1 MNETTARRQAG
12 EARALLAILTIA
24 KQAAWSLDNPGPA
37 LSSGFANYLYC
48 ADSELLLVPSV
59 AELDWQLRRTN
70 SAMREARSDAII
82 VTVGPRFDELRFAV
96 GLWTLARN
104 LWAAPAWPWA
114 DRNGLWLGCDE
125 LPGEAFPIRQGRLRR
140 EPAPWANDAEKTRGR
155 IKADAWLARTLAGPV
170 INNSERK

>member
-1 MNETTARRQAG
+1 MNNMTAARQAG

-24 KQAAWSLDNPGPA
+24 RQAAWSLNNAGPA
-37 LSSGFANYLYC
+37 LSPGFANYLYC
-48 ADSELLLVPSV
+48 ADAELLLVPSV
-59 AELDWQLRRTN
+59 SELDWQLRRTN

-104 LWAAPAWPWA
+104 LWAAPAWPWV
-114 DRNGLWLGCDE
+114 DRNGLWLGCDD

-140 EPAPWANDAEKTRGR
+140 EPAPWADAAAKMRGR

-170 INNSERK
+170 TINSERK